1 MLLKVCTIHQKI
13 KNKTP
18 QKESQCEDGSIIL
31 ILSAEPQSCTSILS
45 EMEKGQITESLYWRS
60 THILNL

>member
-1 MLLKVCTIHQKI
+1 MLLKK
-13 KNKTP
+13 K
-18 QKESQCEDGSIIL
+18 KESQCEDGSIIL